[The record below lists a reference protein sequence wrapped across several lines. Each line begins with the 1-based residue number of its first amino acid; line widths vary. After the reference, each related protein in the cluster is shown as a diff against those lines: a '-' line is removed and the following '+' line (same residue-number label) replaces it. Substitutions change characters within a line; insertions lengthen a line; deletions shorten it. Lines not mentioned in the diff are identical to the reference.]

1 MSSSASS
8 STSSSVAPVPDAS
21 NVPPPGQS
29 ASPVTGTS
37 IDVPVTGDTDNFIDN
52 YNLDAEGG
60 DDYTL
65 CQKMVH
71 YCGGHIITEHLPACK
86 AVLVFHAGCSI
97 CKLSSMTKV
106 VKEAAMLELYNASIA
121 ALDEIHFGDSARL
134 FFSRSFRKKD
144 EPLTAESL
152 YRYYHD
158 SRAKMRNQLLPLFP
172 KDFVTMKTGRGFH
185 ESCNDVYIKAY
196 RDEMAKM
203 KRGSILKYTKPE
215 VDAMLPPHLW
225 EYSKAP
231 WLFGLAMKIFRRDP
245 QLAPNVADVLTDAA
259 NIPISRAEMK
269 RQKQAAAFPG
279 GSSAAKINKK
289 DNQQHPTITCSTTPA
304 APRIGTKRGA
314 SDDVRSQID
323 PTTTKKLLW
332 AKVIASKAQA
342 ENTNIAK
349 RMGKMEELEKGMAL
363 LEKMRSVIGEKSYA
377 EKVQSVFAAFPVFA
391 TFDACV
397 EVIDDDA
404 VSLPNIAVGDDSSS
418 IFRTPLPPSLGV
430 PRYVRVASDEAE
442 LAPAANDEDDI
453 SGEEAMDN
461 FPRTNT
467 LLPVINFA
475 ALNAD
480 GGDYTDEE
488 WATYLKIR
496 QDKKERLEELEKE
509 HETLPSSSE

>member
-1 MSSSASS
+1 
-8 STSSSVAPVPDAS
+8 
-21 NVPPPGQS
+21 
-29 ASPVTGTS
+29 
-37 IDVPVTGDTDNFIDN
+37 
-52 YNLDAEGG
+52 
-60 DDYTL
+60 
-65 CQKMVH
+65 
-71 YCGGHIITEHLPACK
+71 
-86 AVLVFHAGCSI
+86 
-97 CKLSSMTKV
+97 MTKV
-106 VKEAAMLELYNASIA
+106 VKEAAMLEIYNASIA
-121 ALDEIHFGDSARL
+121 ALDDIHFGDSARL

-152 YRYYHD
+152 YRYYQD
-158 SRAKMRNQLLPLFP
+158 SRAKMRNHLLPLFP
-172 KDFVTMKTGRGFH
+172 KDFVTMKSGRGFH
-185 ESCNDVYIKAY
+185 ESCNNVYIKAY

-203 KRGSILKYTKPE
+203 KRGSLPKYTKTE

-231 WLFGLAMKIFRRDP
+231 WIFGLSMKIFRRDP
-245 QLAPNVADVLTDAA
+245 QLAPNVADVLTDVA

-269 RQKQAAAFPG
+269 RQKQAAAFPAG
-279 GSSAAKINKK
+279 GTSAAKINK
-289 DNQQHPTITCSTTPA
+289 DNPQHPKNTS
-304 APRIGTKRGA
+304 IGTKRGA
-314 SDDVRSQID
+314 SDDVVRSQID

-397 EVIDDDA
+397 EVIDVDA
-404 VSLPNIAVGDDSSS
+404 AVPPSNNELGDDNSS
-418 IFRTPLPPSLGV
+418 IFRTPLPPAPGV
-430 PRYVRVASDEAE
+430 PRYVRVAVDETDE

-453 SGEEAMDN
+453 SGEEAIDIL
-461 FPRTNT
+461 PRTNT
-467 LLPVINFA
+467 LLPVIDFA
-475 ALNAD
+475 ALNAG

-496 QDKKERLEELEKE
+496 RNKERLELEKE
-509 HETLPSSSE
+509 L